1 MGLMSL
7 GEGCI
12 EMQRDTGT
20 QRGEGHRKTGAEMG
34 ASPLQA
40 EAEGHGSLQ
49 GLLERLDSPSQPPEA
64 TNPAETVISDL
75 QPPDPSDSNF
85 VQFKLPVLSYLFAAA
100 PRN

>member
-34 ASPLQA
+34 AIPLQA

-49 GLLERLDSPSQPPEA
+49 GLLERLDSPS
-64 TNPAETVISDL
+64 

>member
-34 ASPLQA
+34 AIPLQA

-49 GLLERLDSPSQPPEA
+49 GLLERLDSPSQCEHNVYVHPY
-64 TNPAETVISDL
+64 TCVHTHTG
-75 QPPDPSDSNF
+75 
-85 VQFKLPVLSYLFAAA
+85 Y
-100 PRN
+100 